1 MQHCIYSW
9 CRKLWENNGGDLWT
23 THDECVRKK
32 RSIYDHAELEKLK
45 IITERE
51 IRNYVISGKYAKL
64 YKGME
69 KEERNMLLQS
79 NGSWTTFHGKK
90 TKYPERE
97 EKLCK
102 HVEQNILQGWVL
114 NDPCIATIFHL
125 LWSPFP
131 RFSPQ
136 QSTSKGQYI
145 VNTWEVSFSVQ
156 HEGLGIGKRTRNL
169 RFEC

>member
-1 MQHCIYSW
+1 MQHCIYSL
-9 CRKLWENNGGDLWT
+9 CRKLWENNGGYLWT

-32 RSIYDHAELEKLK
+32 RSIYDDAELEKLN

-51 IRNYVISGKYAKL
+51 IRNYVISGKYVKL

-90 TKYPERE
+90 TKYSERE

-102 HVEQNILQGWVL
+102 HVEQNRLQGWVL
-114 NDPCIATIFHL
+114 NDPCTANIYCEVPFQDLALSSPPQRDST
-125 LWSPFP
+125 LWIHEK
-131 RFSPQ
+131 R
-136 QSTSKGQYI
+136 
-145 VNTWEVSFSVQ
+145 VSVCSMKALALAKEQ
-156 HEGLGIGKRTRNL
+156 DI
-169 RFEC
+169 